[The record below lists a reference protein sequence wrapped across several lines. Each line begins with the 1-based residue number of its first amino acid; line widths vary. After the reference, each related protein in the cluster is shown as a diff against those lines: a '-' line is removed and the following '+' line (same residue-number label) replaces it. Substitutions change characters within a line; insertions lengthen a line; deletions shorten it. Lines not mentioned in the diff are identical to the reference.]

1 LDRNGFKNKLE
12 MLYQL
17 TQKVQDVESLDV
29 TPIGVSLNVIFKS
42 FNMHNTNV
50 KDLSDAI
57 AKK

>member
-1 LDRNGFKNKLE
+1 

-50 KDLSDAI
+50 KDLSDAF

>member
-1 LDRNGFKNKLE
+1 
-12 MLYQL
+12 
-17 TQKVQDVESLDV
+17 VQDVESLDV
-29 TPIGVSLNVIFKS
+29 PPIGVFSNVIFKS